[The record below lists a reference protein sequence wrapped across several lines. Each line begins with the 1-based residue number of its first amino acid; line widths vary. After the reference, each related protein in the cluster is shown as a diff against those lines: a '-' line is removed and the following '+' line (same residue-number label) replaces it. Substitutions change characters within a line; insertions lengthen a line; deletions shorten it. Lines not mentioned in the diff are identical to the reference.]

1 MVLCPFLIATAKVLE
16 DIMRRLSDLAIAC
29 TLLAITLPLL
39 LVVWCA
45 IEWDGTGPAFE
56 RRERIGRG
64 GRRFRVL
71 VFRTTVHQPGHPIPA
86 WLAQETTRIGSF
98 LRYTRI
104 DGLPQLINVI
114 RGDMSL
120 LDTTLFD

>member
-64 GRRFRVL
+64 GRRFPVL
-71 VFRTTVHQPGHPIPA
+71 VFPTTLHHPGHPLPA
-86 WLAQETTRIGSF
+86 WLPPETTPISF
-98 LRYTRI
+98 FPP
-104 DGLPQLINVI
+104 LPPTHLPPL
-114 RGDMSL
+114 SL
-120 LDTTLFD
+120 